1 MTKVYDFLRYI
12 LYTIILTVGGIGN
25 VVVIHEFRMKT
36 SQPGTGFII
45 ALAFT
50 DCFTSILSPLL
61 GIVQQDYLLK
71 NANVPHGLVL
81 CQLTWN
87 TDPILICMSI
97 WILVFISLERLR

>member
-50 DCFTSILSPLL
+50 DCFTSILCPIL
-61 GIVQQDYLLK
+61 GILQQDYLFK
-71 NANVPHGLVL
+71 RSYVPHGLIL
-81 CQLTWN
+81 CQFSWN
-87 TDPILICMSI
+87 TDAILISISI
-97 WILVFISLERLR
+97 WILVSISLERLR